1 MHILKKNNSGE
12 KITKVRKNI
21 NQIKDENLF
30 KSFTQ
35 KKTKDSRENNISLN
49 SITVADTRG
58 FDPSDTK
65 GFIITWLFS
74 GLRLLLRGKAHPS

>member
-35 KKTKDSRENNISLN
+35 KKTKDSRDNNISLN
-49 SITVADTRG
+49 SITVADT
-58 FDPSDTK
+58 
-65 GFIITWLFS
+65 
-74 GLRLLLRGKAHPS
+74 

>member
-1 MHILKKNNSGE
+1 MRQIYFLMHILKKNNSGE

-49 SITVADTRG
+49 SITVADT
-58 FDPSDTK
+58 
-65 GFIITWLFS
+65 
-74 GLRLLLRGKAHPS
+74 